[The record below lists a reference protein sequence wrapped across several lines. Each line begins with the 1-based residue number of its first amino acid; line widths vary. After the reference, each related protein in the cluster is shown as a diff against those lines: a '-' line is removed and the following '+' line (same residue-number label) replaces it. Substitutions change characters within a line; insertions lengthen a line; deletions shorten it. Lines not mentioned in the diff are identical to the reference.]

1 MILKAKQWVD
11 KIIKKAV
18 KPRPKCVVGVQ
29 CQTWD
34 LFWDLKMKGMRDYM
48 HFLASFCSPDKRN
61 GNNIKKKKK
70 KSLSWSK
77 NSIFYVW
84 IKWKNIFRSTYFSG
98 RHWKGKAMS
107 LSGQKAQ
114 RKESIR

>member
-70 KSLSWSK
+70 KRA
-77 NSIFYVW
+77 FPGPRTA
-84 IKWKNIFRSTYFSG
+84 FFMFG
-98 RHWKGKAMS
+98 
-107 LSGQKAQ
+107 
-114 RKESIR
+114 